1 MKIQELEGVEFYN
14 LVAPQKHTYIDLKK
28 QINIIT
34 GFNGSGKST
43 CLGAL
48 YHMISMYSEN
58 AKSYPRKDWASVLK
72 TTNHFYSLYN
82 YTCHRPEEVNHDEVK
97 MILADSTQET
107 GKKFDKAR
115 DIVDPISKLR
125 HVVKNRDVFNINY
138 LITSLDDSERK
149 KTDPFIKSILFM
161 NESLSSSEKGDF
173 EADFDNLDSFS
184 QEINIDKS
192 LYSLLLEFSVQ
203 SRVEKKINEVYED
216 LIKKISNVGKDF
228 SSIKE
233 ALRENSDIEELI
245 KLEKIKKD
253 INSSKNNLKDK
264 PINTFMSIL
273 NSFFKETNREFFINK
288 EGFLNLRCNYPDNK
302 QLTIEWYSLSM
313 GEKNLLTL
321 LLLVFLNRKKEVLF
335 LLDEPDL
342 SMHISWQKRFI
353 KTIAHLS
360 PKSKFIISTHSPA
373 MIDNSLDIQFMNLN
387 SIRG

>member
-1 MKIQELEGVEFYN
+1 MKIKELEGVEFYN
-14 LVAPQKHTYIDLKK
+14 LIAPQKHTYIDLKK

-43 CLGAL
+43 CLSAL
-48 YHMISMYSEN
+48 HHMISMYSEN
-58 AKSYPRKDWASVLK
+58 AQSYPRKDWASVLK
-72 TTNHFYSLYN
+72 TTNHSYSLYN
-82 YTCHRPEEVNHDEVK
+82 YTCHRPEELNHDKVK
-97 MILADSTQET
+97 MILADSAQDS
-107 GKKFDKAR
+107 GKRFDKAR
-115 DIVDPISKLR
+115 DLIDPISKLR
-125 HVVKNRDVFNINY
+125 NVVKNRDVFNINY
-138 LITSLDDSERK
+138 LITSLDDSENK
-149 KTDPFIKSILFM
+149 QEDPFIKSILFM

-192 LYSLLLEFSVQ
+192 LYSLLMEFSVQ
-203 SRVEKKINEVYED
+203 SRVERKINEIYEE
-216 LIKKISNVGKDF
+216 LIKKISNKDF
-228 SSIKE
+228 YSIKE
-233 ALRENSDIEELI
+233 ALKENSEIDELI
-245 KLEKIKKD
+245 KLEKIKKE

-264 PINTFMSIL
+264 PINNFMSIL
-273 NSFFKETNREFFINK
+273 NSFFKETKREFFINK
-288 EGFLNLRCNYPDNK
+288 DGFLNLRCNYSDNK
-302 QLTIEWYSLSM
+302 HLIIEWHSLSM

-321 LLLVFLNRKKEVLF
+321 LLLVFLNREKEVLF

-387 SIRG
+387 SI

>member
-1 MKIQELEGVEFYN
+1 MKIKELEGVEFYN
-14 LVAPQKHTYIDLKK
+14 LIAPQKHTYIDLKK

-34 GFNGSGKST
+34 GFNGSGEST
-43 CLGAL
+43 CLSAL
-48 YHMISMYSEN
+48 HHMISMYSEN
-58 AKSYPRKDWASVLK
+58 ARSYPRKDWASVLK
-72 TTNHFYSLYN
+72 TTNHSYSLYN
-82 YTCHRPEEVNHDEVK
+82 YTCHRPEELNHDVVK
-97 MILADSTQET
+97 MILADSAQDS
-107 GKKFDKAR
+107 GKRFDKAR
-115 DIVDPISKLR
+115 DLIDPISKLR
-125 HVVKNRDVFNINY
+125 HTVKNRDVFNINY
-138 LITSLDDSERK
+138 LITSLDDTENKQEDS
-149 KTDPFIKSILFM
+149 FIKSILFM

-192 LYSLLLEFSVQ
+192 LYSLLIEFSVQ
-203 SRVEKKINEVYED
+203 SRVERKINEIYED
-216 LIKKISNVGKDF
+216 LIKKISNKDF
-228 SSIKE
+228 YSIKE
-233 ALRENSDIEELI
+233 ALKENSEIDELL
-245 KLEKIKKD
+245 KLEKIKKE

-273 NSFFKETNREFFINK
+273 NSFFKETQREFFINK
-288 EGFLNLRCNYPDNK
+288 DGFLNLRCNYPDNK
-302 QLTIEWYSLSM
+302 HLIIEWHSLSM

-321 LLLVFLNRKKEVLF
+321 LLLVFLNREKEVLF

-387 SIRG
+387 SI

>member
-1 MKIQELEGVEFYN
+1 MKLQELQCVEFYN

-48 YHMISMYSEN
+48 HHMICMYSEN
-58 AKSYPRKDWASVLK
+58 AQSYPRKDWASVLR

-82 YTCHRPEEVNHDEVK
+82 YTCHLPEELNHEKVRT
-97 MILADSTQET
+97 ILSDLDQDF
-107 GKKFDKAR
+107 GKRFDKAR
-115 DIVDPISKLR
+115 DLIDPISKLR
-125 HVVKNRDVFNINY
+125 TVVKNRDVFNINY
-138 LITSLDDSERK
+138 LITSTDNSDDQPVE
-149 KTDPFIKSILFM
+149 PFIKSILFM

-184 QEINIDKS
+184 REINIDKS
-192 LYSLLLEFSVQ
+192 LYSLLIEFSVQ
-203 SRVEKKINEVYED
+203 SRVEKRINEVYED

-233 ALRENSDIEELI
+233 ALMENSEVEELI
-245 KLEKIKKD
+245 KLEKIKRD

-264 PINTFMSIL
+264 PINSFMSIL

-288 EGFLNLRCNYPDNK
+288 DGFLNLRCNYPDNK
-302 QLTIEWYSLSM
+302 HLIIEWHSLSM

-321 LLLVFLNRKKEVLF
+321 LLLIFLNRKKEVLF

-353 KTIAHLS
+353 KTIAHLA

-373 MIDNSLDIQFMNLN
+373 MIDNTLDIQFMNLN
-387 SIRG
+387 AIRG